1 MDGDG
6 DISIGEME
14 DLLRSLKISLKMSE
28 KDIKETIAQ
37 FDKNGDGT
45 VDVQEFLDTIKSS
58 NKRDAIHKAL
68 VLRSGIRENFAKY
81 DTDGNGVI
89 TRDEFRRVV
98 EDKYQT
104 KLTSDQVNQMM
115 SEADKDNDGQIDYNE
130 FLKSFRY
137 MPPSK

>member
-1 MDGDG
+1 
-6 DISIGEME
+6 
-14 DLLRSLKISLKMSE
+14 MSE
-28 KDIKETIAQ
+28 KDIKKTIGE

-45 VDVQEFLDTIKSS
+45 VDVQEFLDTIKCS

-68 VLRSGIRENFAKY
+68 VQRSGIRKSFEKY
-81 DTDGNGVI
+81 DRDGNGVI
-89 TRDEFRRVV
+89 TRDEFQKVV

-104 KLTSDQVNQMM
+104 KLTSEQVNELMIA
-115 SEADKDNDGQIDYNE
+115 ADKDNDGKIDYDE